1 MAEGWQGRTLW
12 PREQSGCRGR
22 LHAWGV
28 GGKDL
33 LEEEAF
39 PAGKEPSQEPA
50 GPALVFSWT
59 LTLAA
64 NCLLS
69 LGLSLPMGGIPMKM
83 RAGSGE
89 V

>member
-50 GPALVFSWT
+50 GPALVFS
-59 LTLAA
+59 
-64 NCLLS
+64 
-69 LGLSLPMGGIPMKM
+69 
-83 RAGSGE
+83 
-89 V
+89 